1 MRAAH
6 RPIFASSITHHYLTT
21 MTKMYKPTILLVED
35 SETMRR
41 FLALFLSKKY
51 AVTTCASAEEAISL
65 IEGGFRPNLIVTDLE
80 LPGMSGLRLIQIL
93 SKPLPFTPL
102 LMLSGVKESKARIE
116 ALAAGADD
124 FLAKPFHPAE
134 LDVRIGK
141 LLRRSETAQSAPTW
155 SEGISNFFRKN
166 LAVGLQQAF

>member
-1 MRAAH
+1 
-6 RPIFASSITHHYLTT
+6 
-21 MTKMYKPTILLVED
+21 MTKMYKPSILLVED

-51 AVTTCASAEEAISL
+51 AVTTCASAEEAIAL
-65 IEGGFRPNLIVTDLE
+65 IEGGFRPNLVVTDLE
-80 LPGMSGLRLIQIL
+80 LPGMSGLRLIQTL

-102 LMLSGVKESKARIE
+102 LVLSGVKESKARIE

-124 FLAKPFHPAE
+124 FLTKPFHPAE

-141 LLRRSETAQSAPTW
+141 LLRRSEVGQNAPNW
-155 SEGISNFFRKN
+155 AEGISHFFRKT
-166 LAVGLQQAF
+166 LAVGLQQAY

>member
-1 MRAAH
+1 
-6 RPIFASSITHHYLTT
+6 
-21 MTKMYKPTILLVED
+21 MTKMYKPSILLVED

-51 AVTTCASAEEAISL
+51 AVTTCASAEEAIAQ

-80 LPGMSGLRLIQIL
+80 LPGMSGLQLIQAL
-93 SKPLPFTPL
+93 SKSLPFTPL
-102 LMLSGVKESKARIE
+102 LVLSGVKESKARIE

-124 FLAKPFHPAE
+124 FLTKPFHPAE

-141 LLRRSETAQSAPTW
+141 LLRRSEVGQNAPNW
-155 SEGISNFFRKN
+155 AEGISHFFRKN
-166 LAVGLQQAF
+166 LAQGFQQAF